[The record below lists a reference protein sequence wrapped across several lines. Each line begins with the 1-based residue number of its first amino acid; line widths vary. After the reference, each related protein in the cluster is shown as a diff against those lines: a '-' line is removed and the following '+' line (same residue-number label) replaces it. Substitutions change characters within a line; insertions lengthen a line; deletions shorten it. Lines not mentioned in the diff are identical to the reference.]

1 LVTEL
6 SKKLNTPYQEILKYL
21 MRGNILSNPKYLAII
36 TDNIGKEF
44 LDDLVKH
51 SLNSPK
57 NPLDTLVEFRD
68 KYKSIYSSKHF
79 SEDMKKV
86 I

>member
-1 LVTEL
+1 
-6 SKKLNTPYQEILKYL
+6 

-86 I
+86 IWNIDFTFN